1 MNSRMLLAQSTQ
13 HQASIYTNTR
23 SKMNPINKTENA
35 AISIW
40 WFLPFMAVPVFFIA
54 FQKNNDEG
62 HNSYIDREKMAGLK
76 GGRSEFI
83 EDEYEEAL

>member
-1 MNSRMLLAQSTQ
+1 MNSHALLAQSTQ
-13 HQASIYTNTR
+13 HQGDPRFRTHIIR
-23 SKMNPINKTENA
+23 KTENT

-62 HNSYIDREKMAGLK
+62 NNSYIDREKMAGLK
-76 GGRSEFI
+76 GGSSEFI
-83 EDEYEEAL
+83 DDEYGEVV